1 VRPRIADATMIDVT
15 DRLFRP
21 LEGDMHRT
29 IRRPASILLAL
40 VTILALAGCG
50 ASGSTASPSP
60 RPSAAIA
67 TESATPT
74 ATPTP
79 TPTPTASATPT
90 AAPTPTPAE
99 ACAVEPESGPLVS
112 DRMVDVVI
120 TEGPATDD
128 VRFVFGNPSP
138 DRPQGPA
145 EGRLEAAEP
154 PYTGAASG
162 LPIELR
168 GEHVIQVIFTG
179 MSIVNDIGE
188 PTYDGQ
194 LEFRTDLPALRDV
207 VNFDMFEGH
216 VSWYIAYD
224 GPGCARLATDGR
236 DIIVS
241 IEHG

>member
-1 VRPRIADATMIDVT
+1 MQ
-15 DRLFRP
+15 
-21 LEGDMHRT
+21 RT
-29 IRRPASILLAL
+29 IRRPAMILLAL
-40 VTILALAGCG
+40 VPVLALAGCG
-50 ASGSTASPSP
+50 ASGPTSAPSAQPSTAVATASPTQTPTASP
-60 RPSAAIA
+60 PA
-67 TESATPT
+67 TPAPT

-79 TPTPTASATPT
+79 TPTPAQ
-90 AAPTPTPAE
+90 
-99 ACAVEPESGPLVS
+99 ACAVEPEAGPLIS

-120 TEGPATDD
+120 TEGPTTDD

-138 DRPQGPA
+138 ERPQGPA

>member
-1 VRPRIADATMIDVT
+1 
-15 DRLFRP
+15 
-21 LEGDMHRT
+21 MHPT
-29 IRRPASILLAL
+29 IRRPMRILLAL
-40 VTILALAGCG
+40 LTVLGLAGCA
-50 ASGSTASPSP
+50 ASGPTAAPSSAPSTAVATASPT
-60 RPSAAIA
+60 A
-67 TESATPT
+67 TATQT

-79 TPTPTASATPT
+79 TTAPTAT
-90 AAPTPTPAE
+90 AAPTPAQ
-99 ACAVEPESGPLVS
+99 ACAVEPESGPLTS

-120 TEGPATDD
+120 SEGSTTDD

-162 LPIELR
+162 LPIELH

-188 PTYDGQ
+188 LTYDGQ
-194 LEFRTDLPALRDV
+194 LEFRTDMPALKDV

-224 GPGCARLATDGR
+224 GPGCAHLATDGR

-241 IEHG
+241 VDHG